1 MFGEVF
7 STMVSN
13 VFFRAMV
20 APNDG
25 QLQNFPLVP
34 VRAYHRPTVTD
45 SSQAFNATLVLY
57 GMSVRNL

>member
-1 MFGEVF
+1 
-7 STMVSN
+7 
-13 VFFRAMV
+13 MV

-34 VRAYHRPTVTD
+34 VRAYQRVIVTD

-57 GMSVRNL
+57 GVSVRSLLLVFSPPNNHICH